1 LKSQFDRLKQQA
13 EENRRRQAEKKE
25 QLAALDTHEGQ
36 QMNKLESVS
45 PETYKAWK
53 WVQEHQDEFEKE
65 VYGPPLITCSI
76 KDQKYTN
83 VIESFLQ
90 GDDFLT
96 ITVQTDNDMR
106 KLNNQVLGKMSLA
119 FVPLRKVDGS
129 RRTTIDM
136 PASELPWYGLDGY
149 ALDFIDGPDVVL
161 YMLAASKGLHKA
173 AITLNDINDE
183 QYNTI
188 LATKKISNFT
198 AGRSNYTVR
207 RRAEYG
213 DGAVSTTTRGV
224 APARYWVDRPVDV
237 SARSDL
243 QAEIDRMQ
251 SEWQAIRAPAGEIKE
266 KQSWLVAEIKTAEEA
281 AVSPLTG

>member
-1 LKSQFDRLKQQA
+1 MS
-13 EENRRRQAEKKE
+13 
-25 QLAALDTHEGQ
+25 
-36 QMNKLESVS
+36 KLESVS
-45 PETYKAWK
+45 PETYQAWK

-76 KDQKYTN
+76 KDQRYTN

-90 GDDFLT
+90 NDDYMT

-106 KLNNQVLGKMSLA
+106 KLNNQILGEMSLA
-119 FVPLRKVDGS
+119 FVPLRKFDGRGYPNVD
-129 RRTTIDM
+129 I
-136 PASELPWYGLDGY
+136 PASELPNYGLDGY
-149 ALDFIDGPDVVL
+149 ALDFIDGPEVVL
-161 YMLAASKGLHKA
+161 HMLAASKGLHKA
-173 AITLNDINDE
+173 GITLNDINDE

-188 LATKKISNFT
+188 VATKRISNFT

-224 APARYWVDRPVDV
+224 AQAKYWVDRPVDV

-243 QAEIDRMQ
+243 QVEIDTMQ
-251 SEWQAIRAPAGEIKE
+251 REWETLRAPAGEIRE
-266 KQSWLVAEIKTAEEA
+266 KQKELAAEGKAADEEA
-281 AVSPLTG
+281 VRPSTVRYIMY